1 MSEPLLDVRNLDV
14 VFRVPGDSATLR
26 RPLPKPLHVRAVVN
40 VNLQLE
46 KGETLGL
53 VGESGSGKST
63 IAQAIMQLVEIDGG
77 SIHLDGIDLT
87 AARGTAL
94 RTLRRRIAMVHQ
106 DPFASLNPRRT
117 IAESIREPMEV
128 HGLRRGTRRDRVF
141 ELLEMV
147 GLDARFADRYPRQ
160 LSGGQRQRVCIA
172 RALASDPEIV
182 ILDEATASLDVSV
195 QAQILNLLRRLQRDH
210 GLAYL
215 FIAHD
220 LAVVEHMSDRV
231 MVLYLGRAMEVADR
245 DSLFIEA
252 PAAGERDAVATAQVR
267 GTPHVRGTA
276 HPYTAALLSAIP
288 PSDPLA
294 EGVVGRMVLSG
305 DVPSPLA
312 PPSGCVFRTRC
323 PIAVDEC
330 AEVVPPSVEVAPGH
344 ESWCLRVEEA
354 RTL

>member
-1 MSEPLLDVRNLDV
+1 MSAPLLDLRDLDV
-14 VFRVPGDSATLR
+14 VFRVPGDAATVR
-26 RPLPKPLHVRAVVN
+26 RPIPQPLLVRAVAN
-40 VNLQLE
+40 VSLHLE

-63 IAQAIMQLVEIDGG
+63 IAQAIMRLVEIDGG

-128 HGLRRGTRRDRVF
+128 HGLRRGTRRNRVF

-195 QAQILNLLRRLQRDH
+195 QAQILNLLRHLQREH

-245 DSLFIEA
+245 ESLFIEA
-252 PAAGERDAVATAQVR
+252 PAAGKRQPMETTRVR
-267 GTPHVRGTA
+267 GAA

-294 EGVVGRMVLSG
+294 DDIAGRMVLSG

-330 AEVVPPSVEVAPGH
+330 AETVPPAVEVAPGH
-344 ESWCLRVEEA
+344 ESWCLRVEQA

>member
-1 MSEPLLDVRNLDV
+1 MTAPLLDVRDLEV
-14 VFRVPGDSATLR
+14 VFRVPGESATLR
-26 RPLPKPLHVRAVVN
+26 RPLPPPLEVRAVAGVS
-40 VNLQLE
+40 LQLE
-46 KGETLGL
+46 RGRTLGL

-63 IAQAIMQLVEIDGG
+63 IAQAIMRLVEIEGG
-77 SIHLDGIDLT
+77 SIHLDGIDLST
-87 AARGTAL
+87 ARGASL
-94 RTLRRRIAMVHQ
+94 RDLRRRIAMVHQ

-128 HGLRRGTRRDRVF
+128 HGLRRGSRRERVL

-195 QAQILNLLRRLQRDH
+195 QAQILNLLQRLQREH
-210 GLAYL
+210 GLAYV

-245 DSLFIEA
+245 DALFAETAASSTVPSEQA
-252 PAAGERDAVATAQVR
+252 PGA
-267 GTPHVRGTA
+267 A

-294 EGVVGRMVLSG
+294 EGAKERMVLTG
-305 DVPSPLA
+305 DVPSPLS

-323 PIAVDEC
+323 PIAIEAC
-330 AEVVPPSVEVAPGH
+330 AEAVPPPVTVAEGH
-344 ESWCLRVEEA
+344 ESWCLRVDEA
-354 RTL
+354 RRL

>member
-1 MSEPLLDVRNLDV
+1 
-14 VFRVPGDSATLR
+14 
-26 RPLPKPLHVRAVVN
+26 
-40 VNLQLE
+40 
-46 KGETLGL
+46 
-53 VGESGSGKST
+53 
-63 IAQAIMQLVEIDGG
+63 
-77 SIHLDGIDLT
+77 
-87 AARGTAL
+87 
-94 RTLRRRIAMVHQ
+94 
-106 DPFASLNPRRT
+106 
-117 IAESIREPMEV
+117 MEV

-195 QAQILNLLRRLQRDH
+195 QAQILNLLRRLQREH

-252 PAAGERDAVATAQVR
+252 PAAGEHDAVA
-267 GTPHVRGTA
+267 TPHVRGTA

-330 AEVVPPSVEVAPGH
+330 AEVVPPAVEVAPGH
-344 ESWCLRVEEA
+344 ESWCLRVEHA
-354 RTL
+354 QAL